1 MDKEKMLQQFKDY
14 GFEQVEYL
22 GNSTFRLHIMSD
34 VTGASYPLYV
44 KTATSEKGGMFVH
57 FEEADFEENDTV
69 PLQVR
74 SAALDMLKELKLLSV
89 PPSVEKNNNGSMA
102 RDLGEMKKLG
112 KEMSHMKTGTQ
123 QLEEEN
129 LIPDPL
135 Q

>member
-1 MDKEKMLQQFKDY
+1 MDNETMKQQFKEH

-22 GNSTFRLHIMSD
+22 GNSTYRLNIMSD

-44 KTATSEKGGMFVH
+44 KTATSEKGGLFVH

-74 SAALDMLKELKLLSV
+74 SAALDKLKELKLQST
-89 PPSVEKNNNGSMA
+89 PQSVEKNKNGSMA
-102 RDLGEMKKLG
+102 QNLDEMKKLG
-112 KEMSHMKTGTQ
+112 KEMNHMKTGSQ
-123 QLEEEN
+123 HLEEEN